1 MPVDHVAVVGGT
13 GDLGF
18 ALATRWARAGV
29 KVTIGSRDAGKAA
42 SSADKLKQIV
52 AEADVEGRENPDAAA
67 ACDSIVVAVPFSGF
81 VPIYRSIAGSL
92 REGAIVVDATVPV
105 EASVGGKAT
114 HVFGVWEGSA
124 AQLGLAFL
132 PKGTRMCA
140 AFHTL
145 SASAV
150 ADLDHTLEG
159 DILVCG
165 NKDGKPVVK
174 ELVELLPDL
183 RFVDAGPL
191 ENARIIEPIT
201 ALLIGINRRYKT
213 DRAGIAITGIDTTTE
228 F

>member
-1 MPVDHVAVVGGT
+1 MVEHVAIIGGT

-18 ALATRWARAGV
+18 ALAERWAKAGIR
-29 KVTIGSRDAGKAA
+29 VTIGSRDRAKAEAAAEKLRGLVDDARVDGLDNPAAAA
-42 SSADKLKQIV
+42 SSSTV
-52 AEADVEGRENPDAAA
+52 
-67 ACDSIVVAVPFSGF
+67 VVAVPFSGF
-81 VPIYRSIAGSL
+81 VPIYRAISDSL
-92 REGAIVVDATVPV
+92 QEDAVVIDATVPV

-132 PKGTRMCA
+132 PKGTKMCA

-150 ADLDHTLEG
+150 ADLENELEG

-165 NKDGKPVVK
+165 SKLGKETVK
-174 ELVELLPDL
+174 ALIELMPNL
-183 RFVDAGPL
+183 RYVDAGPL

-201 ALLIGINRRYKT
+201 ALLIGINHRYGT
-213 DRAGIAITGIDTTTE
+213 DRAGIAITGID
-228 F
+228 

>member
-1 MPVDHVAVVGGT
+1 MIDHVAVVGGT

-18 ALATRWARAGV
+18 ALATRWATAGV
-29 KVTIGSRDAGKAA
+29 KVTIGSRSQDKA
-42 SSADKLKQIV
+42 
-52 AEADVEGRENPDAAA
+52 DAAA
-67 ACDSIVVAVPFSGF
+67 EKLRGLVPDANVEGLENPAAAASCTTVVVAVPFSGF
-81 VPIYRSIAGSL
+81 VPIYRSIADSL
-92 REGAIVVDATVPV
+92 QEDAVVIDATVPV

-132 PKGTRMCA
+132 PKGTKMCA

-150 ADLDHTLEG
+150 ADMDVDLAG

-165 NKDGKPVVK
+165 SKLGKEKVR
-174 ELVELLPDL
+174 ELIELMPKL
-183 RFVDAGPL
+183 RYVDAGPL

-201 ALLIGINRRYKT
+201 ALLIGINHRYGT
-213 DRAGIAITGIDTTTE
+213 DRAGIAITGID
-228 F
+228 